1 MRSGYN
7 PVLRKQNSAGFL
19 AGRAVL
25 ALVGILFVATVARG
39 EQTLEVG
46 QRIVKA
52 ARDQVGVTKEYDPS
66 YTVLTY
72 PGGDVP
78 LRTGVCSD
86 VVVRA
91 LRGVGIDLQKEV
103 HDDMQKNFSA
113 YPQKWGLKGPD
124 KNIDH
129 RRVANLMRYFERSRS
144 VVAGNLQSPEL
155 YQAGDIVAWSLGGGT
170 LHIGVVSDKAGK
182 HGPMVIHNIGAGAS
196 EEDVLFQYRVIG
208 HYRMK
213 ETPSNSV
220 APGGSA
226 RNSN

>member
-1 MRSGYN
+1 M
-7 PVLRKQNSAGFL
+7 A
-19 AGRAVL
+19 A
-25 ALVGILFVATVARG
+25 VARG
-39 EQTLEVG
+39 EQTPGIG

-66 YTVLTY
+66 YTTITY

-103 HDDMQKNFSA
+103 HEDMQKNFSV

-129 RRVANLMRYFERSRS
+129 RRVANLMRYFEHCQL
-144 VVAGNLQSPEL
+144 VVPGNLQSPDL
-155 YQAGDIVAWSLGGGT
+155 YQAGDIVTWNLGGGT
-170 LHIGVVSDKAGK
+170 LHIGIVSDKAGT
-182 HGPMVIHNIGAGAS
+182 HGPMIIHNIGAGAA

-208 HYRMK
+208 HYRVK
-213 ETPSNSV
+213 GSPSNNTANRKTSE
-220 APGGSA
+220 PTL
-226 RNSN
+226 N